1 MATASKVLAD
11 YKKFVEEIRT
21 HSINKVSNAVITI
34 SNTTNSKYA
43 SDGNDN
49 GITLF
54 GTATTNRVDSS
65 KSIITGYATAN
76 ESKELIYLEFGTRR
90 ASTDNLKILTGFESG
105 IDTISISAPYKSNR
119 RFNMKN
125 RIIGRYYFLN
135 TIDQEG
141 VKFLKNFFK

>member
-1 MATASKVLAD
+1 MATAYKVLAD
-11 YKKFVEEIRT
+11 YKKFVEEIRN

-34 SNTTNSKYA
+34 SDTTNSKYA
-43 SDGNDN
+43 SDGTDN
-49 GITLF
+49 GITLL
-54 GTATTNRVDSS
+54 GAATTKRVDSG

-76 ESKELIYLEFGTRR
+76 ETKELIYLEFGTRR
-90 ASTDNLKILTGFESG
+90 VPTDTLKILTGFESG

-119 RFNMKN
+119 NFNFKN

-141 VKFLKNFFK
+141 LKFLKNFFK

>member
-21 HSINKVSNAVITI
+21 HSISKVSNAVIVI
-34 SNTTNSKYA
+34 SDTTNSKYA
-43 SDGNDN
+43 SDGSDN
-49 GITLF
+49 GIRLI
-54 GTATTNRVDSS
+54 GAATTKRIDSG
-65 KSIITGYATAN
+65 KSIITGYASAN
-76 ESKELIYLEFGTRR
+76 ETKELIYLEFGTRR
-90 ASTDNLKILTGFESG
+90 IPSDNLKILTGFESG

-119 RFNMKN
+119 RFNFKD

-141 VKFLKNFFK
+141 LKFLKNFFK